1 MTTHFLVH
9 NQTDSVGVA
18 VVEGI
23 KENDTLTGW
32 VMETD
37 ETISLTALEPIP
49 LGHKIALID
58 IDNDATVLKHREDIG
73 RTVSA
78 IKQGQHVHVHN
89 TKTAREMSEHIDLDV
104 SGILR
109 REMTMSEAGDAL
121 IDITIRTC
129 NGRVTAAEALGHREF
144 VMTKLYQSA

>member
-23 KENDTLTGW
+23 KENDTLSGW

-49 LGHKIALID
+49 LGHKIALVD
-58 IDNDATVLKHREDIG
+58 IDDDATVLKYGEDIG

-78 IKQGQHVHVHN
+78 VKQGQHVHVHN
-89 TKTAREMSEHIDLDV
+89 TKTKRW
-104 SGILR
+104 
-109 REMTMSEAGDAL
+109 
-121 IDITIRTC
+121 
-129 NGRVTAAEALGHREF
+129 
-144 VMTKLYQSA
+144 

>member
-23 KENDTLTGW
+23 EENDTLSGW

-49 LGHKIALID
+49 LGHKIALVD
-58 IDNDATVLKHREDIG
+58 IDDDATVLKYGEDIG

-78 IKQGQHVHVHN
+78 VKKGQHVHVHN
-89 TKTAREMSEHIDLDV
+89 TKTKRW
-104 SGILR
+104 
-109 REMTMSEAGDAL
+109 
-121 IDITIRTC
+121 
-129 NGRVTAAEALGHREF
+129 
-144 VMTKLYQSA
+144 